1 MKKASQRPNTS
12 SIFSGINTPTKSD
25 FGNVVATGLWPVCL
39 RRCFHAGR
47 RPTGTWL
54 QRLQLYL
61 TRFKPITA
69 MKLFLSAFLL
79 LCILTITASATTE
92 ENISR
97 QLDVTPGGKLVVD
110 VDFGTINVTS
120 GADDK
125 VVIEAYRKID
135 FADEAKEKEYFAA
148 APITISQNA
157 NVVTVRA
164 NNTRSKGF
172 WSLGHSEMDG
182 RYTIRVPKRFE
193 ADLHTEGGNVTASE
207 ITGNATVKTSGGKLS
222 FKHLEGT
229 LTANTNGGSI
239 AVEDCR
245 GPIKIETSGGDI
257 TVADGT
263 GTLDAKTSGGRIDVR
278 NFSGDTEVR
287 TSGGNLTLQRITGK
301 IIGKTSGGSI
311 HASIPGAV
319 VGDVRLETSAGN
331 IDVSLPATATVDI
344 DASTSVGEIF
354 SLLPLETSDVDREH
368 LRGKLNGGGRSV
380 KLETSAGN
388 ITLKPS
394 SSEMASR

>member
-1 MKKASQRPNTS
+1 MFT
-12 SIFSGINTPTKSD
+12 I
-25 FGNVVATGLWPVCL
+25 L
-39 RRCFHAGR
+39 RN
-47 RPTGTWL
+47 L
-54 QRLQLYL
+54 LV
-61 TRFKPITA
+61 
-69 MKLFLSAFLL
+69 LFALAL
-79 LCILTITASATTE
+79 TASAATE

-110 VDFGTINVTS
+110 VDFGTINVAT
-120 GADDK
+120 GTDDK

-135 FADEAKEKEYFAA
+135 FGDEAKEKEYFAA
-148 APITISQNA
+148 APIAISQDG

-164 NNTRSKGF
+164 RHTKSERF
-172 WSLGHSEMDG
+172 WCFGHSEMDG

-193 ADLHTEGGNVTASE
+193 SDLHTKGGDVTAGE
-207 ITGNATVKTSGGKLS
+207 ITGNLTAKTSGGKLG

-229 LTANTNGGSI
+229 LTADTSGGSI

-263 GTLDAKTSGGRIDVR
+263 GTLDAKTSGGRIEVR
-278 NFSGDTEVR
+278 KFSGDTEVR
-287 TSGGNLTLQRITGK
+287 TSGGNLTLERITGK

-311 HASIPGAV
+311 IASIPEAL

-331 IDVSLPATATVDI
+331 IDVSLPAMATVDI

-354 SLLPLETSDVDREH
+354 SRLPFETSDVDREH
-368 LRGKLNGGGRSV
+368 LRGKLNGGGKSV

-388 ITLKPS
+388 ITIEPS
-394 SSEMASR
+394 SSEIASR

>member
-1 MKKASQRPNTS
+1 M
-12 SIFSGINTPTKSD
+12 
-25 FGNVVATGLWPVCL
+25 
-39 RRCFHAGR
+39 
-47 RPTGTWL
+47 
-54 QRLQLYL
+54 
-61 TRFKPITA
+61 
-69 MKLFLSAFLL
+69 
-79 LCILTITASATTE
+79 LTILRNLLVLFALVVTASAVTE

-97 QLDVTPGGKLVVD
+97 QFDVTPGGKLVVD
-110 VDFGTINVTS
+110 VDFGTINVTG

-125 VVIEAYRKID
+125 VVIEAFRKID
-135 FADEAKEKEYFAA
+135 FGDEAKEKEYFAA
-148 APITISQNA
+148 APVAISQDG

-164 NNTRSKGF
+164 HHTKSKEF
-172 WSLGHSEMDG
+172 CSFGHSEMDG
-182 RYTIRVPKRFE
+182 RYTIRLPKRFE
-193 ADLHTEGGNVTASE
+193 TDLHTEGGDVSAGE
-207 ITGNATVKTSGGKLS
+207 IAGNAIVKTSGGKLV

-229 LTANTNGGSI
+229 LTANTSGGLI
-239 AVEDCR
+239 EVEDCR
-245 GPIKIETSGGDI
+245 GPIGIETSGGDI

-263 GTLDAKTSGGRIDVR
+263 GTLNAKTSGGRIDVR

-287 TSGGNLTLQRITGK
+287 TSGGNLSLQRITGR

-311 HASIPGAV
+311 RASIPDAV

-344 DASTSVGEIF
+344 DASASVGEIF

-368 LRGKLNGGGRSV
+368 LRGKMNGGGKSV

>member
-1 MKKASQRPNTS
+1 M
-12 SIFSGINTPTKSD
+12 
-25 FGNVVATGLWPVCL
+25 
-39 RRCFHAGR
+39 
-47 RPTGTWL
+47 
-54 QRLQLYL
+54 
-61 TRFKPITA
+61 
-69 MKLFLSAFLL
+69 
-79 LCILTITASATTE
+79 LTILRTLLIVFALAVTASAATE

-110 VDFGTINVTS
+110 VDFGTISVTA

-125 VVIEAYRKID
+125 VVIEAFRKID
-135 FADEAKEKEYFAA
+135 FSDEAKEKEYFAA
-148 APITISQNA
+148 VPVAISQVG

-164 NNTRSKGF
+164 HHTKSKGF
-172 WSLGHSEMDG
+172 WSFGHSEMDA

-193 ADLHTEGGNVTASE
+193 TDLHTEGGDVSAGE
-207 ITGNATVKTSGGKLS
+207 LTGNATVKTSGGKLA

-229 LTANTNGGSI
+229 LTANTSGGSI
-239 AVEDCR
+239 AVEGCL
-245 GPIKIETSGGDI
+245 GPIDVETSGGDI

-263 GTLDAKTSGGRIDVR
+263 GTLEAKTSGGQIDVR

-287 TSGGNLTLQRITGK
+287 TSGGNLSLQRITGK

-311 HASIPGAV
+311 RASIPDAA

-354 SLLPLETSDVDREH
+354 SRLPFETSDIDREH
-368 LRGKLNGGGRSV
+368 LRGKLNGGGKSV
-380 KLETSAGN
+380 KLQTSAGN
-388 ITLKPS
+388 ITIEPS
-394 SSEMASR
+394 TSELASR

>member
-1 MKKASQRPNTS
+1 MFT
-12 SIFSGINTPTKSD
+12 I
-25 FGNVVATGLWPVCL
+25 L
-39 RRCFHAGR
+39 RN
-47 RPTGTWL
+47 L
-54 QRLQLYL
+54 LV
-61 TRFKPITA
+61 
-69 MKLFLSAFLL
+69 LFALAL
-79 LCILTITASATTE
+79 TASAATE

-110 VDFGTINVTS
+110 VDFGTINVAT
-120 GADDK
+120 GTDDK

-135 FADEAKEKEYFAA
+135 FGDEAKEKGYFAA
-148 APITISQNA
+148 APVAISQDG

-164 NNTRSKGF
+164 RHTKSEGF
-172 WSLGHSEMDG
+172 WCFGHSEMDG

-193 ADLHTEGGNVTASE
+193 SDLHTKGGDVTAGE
-207 ITGNATVKTSGGKLS
+207 ITGNLTAKTSGGKLG

-229 LTANTNGGSI
+229 LTADTSGGSI

-287 TSGGNLTLQRITGK
+287 TSGGNLTLERITGK

-311 HASIPGAV
+311 IASIPEAL

-354 SLLPLETSDVDREH
+354 SRLPFETRDVDKEH
-368 LRGKLNGGGRSV
+368 LRGKLNGGGKSV
-380 KLETSAGN
+380 KLQTSAGN
-388 ITLKPS
+388 ITIEPS
-394 SSEMASR
+394 SSEIASR